1 VKPPSLS
8 TSQPRPLAAHWADSL
23 TVPEAAQPCP
33 ADLPNPANQLTGL
46 GDSRLRRRIERAVR
60 SASVPSQ
67 LGARTWLRPTFRRN
81 CQGARIWTPR
91 NCAIISPICHSAAG
105 ASGFPAHPGRCAQIG
120 SPAWVTTTLAA
131 HLREA
136 SASLYASRQIGGSIF
151 RRPAVFLLP
160 IPERSALM
168 GFPGSGRYG
177 LRPLAPPFLTG
188 ASHQRHLSDALGGA
202 RPFDPSLPFR
212 PDTRRRTERFGAS
225 TCERPALSLLPMP
238 IPAGCPLIFG
248 VREVW
253 LVLRP
258 LARTALAE
266 PANQHTRFDF
276 LISAR
281 PFLPS
286 SLSSKPRL
294 RAERNGGPESLQ
306 TRATNPRSRR
316 ASYAPK
322 QPTSP
327 DLINSVRRSKV
338 TRDSDFRTKS
348 LVEKN
353 FVFPSGSPG
362 VRRPSKRLAA
372 AHQFPTVNPNT

>member
-1 VKPPSLS
+1 MTVTHARPS
-8 TSQPRPLAAHWADSL
+8 AAHCRPPA
-23 TVPEAAQPCP
+23 TAPGAAQACPGCLPCG
-33 ADLPNPANQLTGL
+33 DNQLIRHGH
-46 GDSRLRRRIERAVR
+46 SRLRLRIKRAVR

-67 LGARTWLRPTFRRN
+67 LGAGTRLRPAFRRN
-81 CQGARIWTPR
+81 CEGSWIWSPRI
-91 NCAIISPICHSAAG
+91 CAILSPICHSAAG

-120 SPAWVTTTLAA
+120 SLAGMTTTLAA
-131 HLREA
+131 HFREA

-225 TCERPALSLLPMP
+225 NCERPALSLLPMP

-294 RAERNGGPESLQ
+294 RAERNGGLTPG
-306 TRATNPRSRR
+306 
-316 ASYAPK
+316 PK
-322 QPTSP
+322 AGYTHRWTLPGIHPTGKFPLP
-327 DLINSVRRSKV
+327 DVMQE
-338 TRDSDFRTKS
+338 SDFPGGNHRSFFDAQKI
-348 LVEKN
+348 
-353 FVFPSGSPG
+353 FVLRVSGTLRNHPIF
-362 VRRPSKRLAA
+362 
-372 AHQFPTVNPNT
+372 HQNQQ